1 MNKTAYISM
10 MAAAPV
16 MSFSSCDDTLDVE
29 SPSTMGDELVYSTY
43 TYAEASVMSIHQS
56 FGETNSYRG
65 RFLPYYGM
73 NTDCE
78 WINGA
83 QASKIPDA
91 GKYDLCAYCT
101 TDVNGQMNVN
111 NVYWAK
117 LYEAIERANCS
128 IEGLRKYAKS
138 DDLKYLLGECLTLR
152 AMVYVDLIK
161 AHGDVVAR
169 FEPVT
174 ASTMYQAKSDRDII
188 YKQLLAD
195 LKEAQEYL
203 PWANTTI
210 QTKTTERV
218 SKEFAKALRARIA
231 LYAGGYSQRA
241 DGNRLSNDPELSRS
255 AMYQIAKEECV
266 DVIKNGNCKLGAFV
280 DNFKA
285 LCQDD
290 VTAGKESLFEIP
302 FSEGRGRV
310 IYTFG
315 LQHSSNDQ
323 YTKQAKGGQNGP
335 VPTLFY
341 AYSKNDVRRDITC
354 CPYQWGK
361 ANADGIAVQ
370 ELRNIYS
377 WCFGKLR
384 YEWMGRIVTS
394 TNDDGCNW
402 QVMRLADVYLMAA
415 EAINELEGP
424 SGAAQY
430 MKPIL
435 DRALPAAEAADYLA
449 AAQTS
454 KETFFQAVK
463 NQRKLEFAGEMLRKM
478 DLIRWGEL
486 GSTLKATKAE
496 LKEYANRQG
505 KYASLPEKLY
515 LMNNGEKL
523 EIYGLELGDSEDY
536 YKANLKDLGYVSK
549 AWFTSTDEKTG
560 EVTNKFTDDYIEALF
575 VNDPDQ
581 NQFWPIWSY
590 FISNSN
596 GMLSN
601 D

>member
-1 MNKTAYISM
+1 MKKTAYISM
-10 MAAAPV
+10 MAVAAM

-29 SPSTMGDELVYSTY
+29 SPSTMGDEIVYSTY
-43 TYAEASVMSIHQS
+43 TYAEAAVMSIHQS

-91 GKYDLCAYCT
+91 GKYDLCAYNA
-101 TDVNGQMNVN
+101 TDVNGQMNVQ

-117 LYEAIERANCS
+117 LYEAIERANCA
-128 IEGLRKYAKS
+128 IEGLRKYAKT

-152 AMVYVDLIK
+152 AMVYVDLVK

-174 ASTMYQAKSDRDII
+174 AATMYQAKSDRDII

-195 LKEAQEYL
+195 LKEAEDYL
-203 PWANTTI
+203 PWANETA
-210 QTKTTERV
+210 QTSTTERV
-218 SKEFAKALRARIA
+218 SKDFAKGLRARVA

-241 DGNRLSNDPELSRS
+241 DGVRLSNDPELSQS
-255 AMYQIAKEECV
+255 AMWQIAKEECV
-266 DVIKNGNCKLGAFV
+266 DVVNNHAKLGAFV

-285 LCQDD
+285 LCQDNT
-290 VTAGKESLFEIP
+290 VAGKESLFEIP
-302 FSEGRGRV
+302 FSDGRGRV

-341 AYSKNDVRRDITC
+341 AYSKNDIRRDITC

-384 YEWMGRIVTS
+384 YEWMNRLVTS

-402 QVMRLADVYLMAA
+402 QVMRMADVYLMAA

-424 SGAAQY
+424 ANATQY
-430 MKPIL
+430 MKPVL
-435 DRALPAAEAADYLA
+435 DRALPAKEVTDYMA
-449 AAQTS
+449 SASAS
-454 KETFFQAVK
+454 KEAFRQAVK
-463 NQRKLEFAGEMLRKM
+463 DQRKLEFAGEMLRKM

-486 GSTLKATKAE
+486 GKTLEATKKE
-496 LKEYANRQG
+496 LTEYANRQG
-505 KYASLPEKLY
+505 KYADLPEKLY
-515 LMNNGEKL
+515 IMNEGEVLK
-523 EIYGLELGDSEDY
+523 IYGLEHGDSEEY
-536 YKANLKDLGYVSK
+536 YKENLKDLGYASK
-549 AWFTSTDEKTG
+549 SWFSSTDEKTG
-560 EVTNKFTDDYIEALF
+560 EVTNKFTDDYIDALY
-575 VNDPDQ
+575 VNDPDK

-596 GMLSN
+596 GMLTN

>member
-1 MNKTAYISM
+1 M
-10 MAAAPV
+10 
-16 MSFSSCDDTLDVE
+16 MSFTSCDETLDVE
-29 SPSTMGDELVYSTY
+29 SPSTMGDQMVYSTY
-43 TYAEASVMSIHQS
+43 TYAEAAVMSIHQS

-91 GKYDLCAYCT
+91 GKYDLCAYNA
-101 TDVNGQMNVN
+101 TDVNGQMNVQ

-117 LYEAIERANCS
+117 LYEAIERANCA
-128 IEGLRKYAKS
+128 IQGLRQYANTQE
-138 DDLKYLLGECLTLR
+138 LNYLLGECLTLR
-152 AMVYVDLIK
+152 AMIYVDLIK
-161 AHGDVVAR
+161 AHGDVVDR

-174 ASTMYQAKSDRDII
+174 AATMYKPKCDRDII

-195 LKEAQEYL
+195 LKEAEEYL
-203 PWANTTI
+203 PWAGTTS
-210 QTKTTERV
+210 QTNTTERV
-218 SKEFAKALRARIA
+218 SKDFAKGLRARVA

-241 DGNRLSNDPELSRS
+241 DGVRLSNDPELSQN
-255 AMYQIAKEECV
+255 AMWQIAKEECV
-266 DVIKNGNCKLGAFV
+266 DVINNHAKLGAFV
-280 DNFKA
+280 DNFKS
-285 LCQDD
+285 LCQDNIA
-290 VTAGKESLFEIP
+290 AGKESLFEIP

-335 VPTLFY
+335 VPTLYY

-361 ANADGIAVQ
+361 ADADGVAVK

-384 YEWMGRIVTS
+384 YEWMNRIVTS

-402 QVMRLADVYLMAA
+402 QVMRMADVYLMAA

-424 SGAAQY
+424 ANAAQY

-435 DRALPAAEAADYLA
+435 DRAVPASEATDYMSA
-449 AAQTS
+449 ATAS
-454 KETFFQAVK
+454 KEEFRQAVK
-463 NQRKLEFAGEMLRKM
+463 DQRKLEFAGEMLRKM

-486 GSTLKATKAE
+486 GKTLAATKADLE
-496 LKEYANRQG
+496 AYANREG
-505 KYASLPEKLY
+505 KYSELPEKLY
-515 LMNNGEKL
+515 VKNDGEEL
-523 EIYGLELGDSEDY
+523 LIYGLEFGDNDDY
-536 YKANLKDLGYVSK
+536 YKDNLKDQGYASK
-549 AWFTSTDEKTG
+549 SWFSTTDEKTG
-560 EVTNKFTDDYIEALF
+560 EVSNKFTQDYIDALY
-575 VNDPDQ
+575 VNDPDK

-596 GMLSN
+596 GMLTN

>member
-1 MNKTAYISM
+1 MKKTAYISM
-10 MAAAPV
+10 MAVAAM

-29 SPSTMGDELVYSTY
+29 SPSTMGDEIVYSTY
-43 TYAEASVMSIHQS
+43 TYAEAAVMSIHQS

-91 GKYDLCAYCT
+91 GKYDLCAYNA
-101 TDVNGQMNVN
+101 TDVNGQMNVQ

-117 LYEAIERANCS
+117 LYEAIERANCA
-128 IEGLRKYAKS
+128 IEGLRKYAKT

-152 AMVYVDLIK
+152 AMVYVDLVK

-174 ASTMYQAKSDRDII
+174 AATMYQAKSDRDII

-195 LKEAQEYL
+195 LKEAEDYL
-203 PWANTTI
+203 PWANETA
-210 QTKTTERV
+210 QTSTTERV
-218 SKEFAKALRARIA
+218 SKDFAKGLRARVA

-241 DGNRLSNDPELSRS
+241 DGVRLSNDPELSQS
-255 AMYQIAKEECV
+255 AMWQIAKEECV
-266 DVIKNGNCKLGAFV
+266 DVVNNHAKLGAFV

-285 LCQDD
+285 LCQDN
-290 VTAGKESLFEIP
+290 TAAGKESLFEIP
-302 FSEGRGRV
+302 FSDGRGRV

-341 AYSKNDVRRDITC
+341 AYSKNDIRRDITC

-384 YEWMGRIVTS
+384 YEWMNRLVTS

-402 QVMRLADVYLMAA
+402 QVMRMADVYLMAA

-424 SGAAQY
+424 ANAAQY
-430 MKPIL
+430 MKPVL
-435 DRALPAAEAADYLA
+435 DRALPAKEVTDYMA
-449 AAQTS
+449 SASAS
-454 KETFFQAVK
+454 KEAFRQAVK
-463 NQRKLEFAGEMLRKM
+463 DQRKLEFAGEMLRKM

-486 GSTLKATKAE
+486 GKTLEATKKE
-496 LKEYANRQG
+496 LTDYANRQG
-505 KYASLPEKLY
+505 KYADLPEKLY
-515 LMNNGEKL
+515 IMNEGEKL
-523 EIYGLELGDSEDY
+523 LIYGLEHGDSEEY
-536 YKANLKDLGYVSK
+536 YKDNLKDLGYASK
-549 AWFTSTDEKTG
+549 SWFSSTDEKTG
-560 EVTNKFTDDYIEALF
+560 EVTNKFTDDYIDALY
-575 VNDPDQ
+575 VNDPDK

-596 GMLSN
+596 GMLTN